1 MTSAP
6 AADAQ
11 ADDLP
16 GLPHFLLVE
25 GMVSGFE
32 EPLERRLE
40 KDPEA
45 KRFPIMRC
53 FYGLFFRDYA
63 AAFSFS
69 VCAHITVR
77 LPRSHRPRCTW
88 CLDAS

>member
-1 MTSAP
+1 M
-6 AADAQ
+6 
-11 ADDLP
+11 P

-77 LPRSHRPRCTW
+77 RPQPRSRC
-88 CLDAS
+88 